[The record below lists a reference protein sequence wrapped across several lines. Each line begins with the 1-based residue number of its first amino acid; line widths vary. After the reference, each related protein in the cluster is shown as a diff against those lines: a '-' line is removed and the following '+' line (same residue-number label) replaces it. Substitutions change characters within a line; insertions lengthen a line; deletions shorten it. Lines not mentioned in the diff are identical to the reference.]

1 MIPVSRPYLDEEE
14 VIAIREVFDSRWLGL
29 GAKVK
34 EFEDK
39 VCSYLGAPRFLATNT
54 GTTAIHL
61 ALRALGIGKGDEV
74 IVPSFTFVAS
84 VQAITASGAK
94 PVFCDINSD
103 TLNISIESVKSVLS
117 AKTKAILPV
126 HYRGEACDMNKL
138 LDLANKHDLYIIE
151 DAAHAF
157 GSKYKDKMI
166 GSFGHVTC
174 FSFDP
179 IKNITCG
186 EGGGIVFQNHEHHE
200 KAEKM
205 RILGIDT
212 DTWARYQNKRNWQY
226 DVVCEGYRYH
236 MPNFCAA
243 IGIKQLERIDKTQ
256 LSKINICKQY
266 DKAFSNLK
274 SISIRKMDYT
284 KTNPFMYIVL
294 AENRDEFMKYLN
306 QAGIGSGIHYIPAHV
321 FKFYRKNKKSD
332 LQVTDFVSARNT
344 SLPLYYGMTDSDV
357 KAVISAVID
366 YDRGVK

>member
-1 MIPVSRPYLDEEE
+1 
-14 VIAIREVFDSRWLGL
+14 
-29 GAKVK
+29 
-34 EFEDK
+34 
-39 VCSYLGAPRFLATNT
+39 
-54 GTTAIHL
+54 
-61 ALRALGIGKGDEV
+61 
-74 IVPSFTFVAS
+74 

-274 SISIRKMDYT
+274 SISIRNIYYT
-284 KTNPFMYIVL
+284 
-294 AENRDEFMKYLN
+294 
-306 QAGIGSGIHYIPAHV
+306 
-321 FKFYRKNKKSD
+321 
-332 LQVTDFVSARNT
+332 
-344 SLPLYYGMTDSDV
+344 
-357 KAVISAVID
+357 
-366 YDRGVK
+366 